1 MSDKKYQEEIEEIL
15 RNAGE
20 VAPDEAVREQE
31 KPLEDRPRGQ
41 IRATDPA
48 PAPDYNPSSRWPT
61 ITPSKILLAGLII
74 FIIAALLKFFTIMW
88 LGLAVLVVGYLLF
101 FISPR
106 SISMDKR
113 WRGQPLEPGADSTW
127 ERLKHWMKN

>member
-20 VAPDEAVREQE
+20 VAPEKTVREQE

-61 ITPSKILLAGLII
+61 ITSSKVLLAGLII
-74 FIIAALLKFFTIMW
+74 FIIAK
-88 LGLAVLVVGYLLF
+88 
-101 FISPR
+101 
-106 SISMDKR
+106 
-113 WRGQPLEPGADSTW
+113 
-127 ERLKHWMKN
+127 

>member
-41 IRATDPA
+41 IRASDPA
-48 PAPDYNPSSRWPT
+48 PTPNYNASSRWPA
-61 ITPSKILLAGLII
+61 ITPSNVLLAGLII

>member
-1 MSDKKYQEEIEEIL
+1 MSDKKYQKEIEEIL

-20 VAPDEAVREQE
+20 SAPDEAVRELE

-41 IRATDPA
+41 QRATDPVSA
-48 PAPDYNPSSRWPT
+48 PYTPSSRWPT
-61 ITPSKILLAGLII
+61 ITPSKVLLAGLII
-74 FIIAALLKFFTIMW
+74 FIIAALLKFWTIMW

-101 FISPR
+101 FVSPR

-113 WRGQPLEPGADSTW
+113 WRGRPLEPGAESTW
-127 ERLKHWMKN
+127 ERLKRWMKN